1 MTLSCGDF
9 IIVDSFILL
18 DTNCDNNVSTEELK
32 TFFESNKIS
41 ASDEE
46 IQMLVRRFSK
56 ENNGCMKY
64 SEYGSVFISKKDRFK
79 M

>member
-46 IQMLVRRFSK
+46 IQMLV
-56 ENNGCMKY
+56 
-64 SEYGSVFISKKDRFK
+64 
-79 M
+79 